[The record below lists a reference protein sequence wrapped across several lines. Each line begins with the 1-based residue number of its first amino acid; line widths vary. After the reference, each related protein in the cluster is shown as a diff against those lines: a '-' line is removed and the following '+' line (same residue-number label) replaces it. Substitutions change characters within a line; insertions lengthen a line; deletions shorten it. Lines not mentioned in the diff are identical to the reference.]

1 MHGGEVRDKH
11 KSSKGAHI
19 KTFETLGIIQT
30 LYTCI
35 KKGTKEG
42 KEHYMTFSKRKM
54 KKHQKLKKEKSKN
67 NKNVNCKKNKHNA

>member
-35 KKGTKEG
+35 KKAQKKG
-42 KEHYMTFSKRKM
+42 K
-54 KKHQKLKKEKSKN
+54 N
-67 NKNVNCKKNKHNA
+67 II